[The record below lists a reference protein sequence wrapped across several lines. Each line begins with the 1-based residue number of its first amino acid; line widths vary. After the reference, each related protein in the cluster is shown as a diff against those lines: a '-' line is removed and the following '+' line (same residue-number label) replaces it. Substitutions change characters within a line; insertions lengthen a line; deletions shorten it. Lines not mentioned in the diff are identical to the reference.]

1 MYDELARELLTV
13 NPNLVLSVLRDSR
26 GEENEMIDGLIDEF
40 RQFQVSIMTKMG
52 QLSKSLLTQKEA
64 SFLEVEQADKLF
76 TERGKVRAKESGE
89 GELPEYIVTL
99 A

>member
-1 MYDELARELLTV
+1 MLLKRDHVYDELARELLTV

-52 QLSKSLLTQKEA
+52 QLSKSLLT
-64 SFLEVEQADKLF
+64 
-76 TERGKVRAKESGE
+76 
-89 GELPEYIVTL
+89 
-99 A
+99 